1 MQSFGWPTC
10 ISKFVNVVIW
20 MVNLY
25 IQMGNAVW
33 MVPMVLFQG
42 YLERKVY
49 TRGFFSHDHDINQ
62 NRTRV
67 SGTERQRFAILI
79 HRLCVQHSLCMMFVP
94 QEHWTLNFAIQ
105 SYRSWPFKQHCT
117 FGYTS
122 WPSKWLLLR
131 LDIEVDHSNKEIAS
145 MTNHPNVISISQIS
159 KEGFGTYHP
168 PYKAVWKIENKYFNS
183 SSA

>member
-1 MQSFGWPTC
+1 MQSFGWSTC
-10 ISKFVNVVIW
+10 ISKCQCSHLDGQLVYPNGQRCLNGSNGSVPWLPGTQNVH
-20 MVNLY
+20 
-25 IQMGNAVW
+25 
-33 MVPMVLFQG
+33 
-42 YLERKVY
+42 
-49 TRGFFSHDHDINQ
+49 TRFLLTWSWCNQ

-67 SGTERQRFAILI
+67 FGTERQRFVT
-79 HRLCVQHSLCMMFVP
+79 HRLCVQRSLCMMFVP

-105 SYRSWPFKQHCT
+105 SYRSWPFKQHCPL
-117 FGYTS
+117 GYRS
-122 WPSKWLLLR
+122 WPFKWLHLH